1 MRNISKVFQSEANKY
16 FESKLDWI
24 LPWVA
29 LGLSFGGSE
38 IQKDYSTLFDYGNM
52 NEMFVFIKIYTLDSA

>member
-1 MRNISKVFQSEANKY
+1 M
-16 FESKLDWI
+16 
-24 LPWVA
+24 PWMA